1 LPAGEVGWRKFHK
14 RDFSALETV
23 GCDGH
28 HIITDPTDNRVAL
41 RVAGGAMKAPPD
53 DLHAI
58 SFTES
63 ETVDCD
69 GQHNRAL
76 AQGPTSN
83 VCPVW

>member
-1 LPAGEVGWRKFHK
+1 MEEVSQ

-28 HIITDPTDNRVAL
+28 HIIADPTDNRVAL

-58 SFTES
+58 SFAGS

-83 VCPVW
+83 VCDIL